1 MSHEILAMGG
11 NLAAIGILAASEPSI
26 AKVRSEV
33 LMRCDHTN
41 SPNIH
46 TNSPN
51 IEAEKLF
58 IRTAVSSAIEELPVK
73 YGVTLEIVENMTTL
87 RPYTEHN
94 GRRRGVSETIPY
106 ERKIIKRILLEME
119 RGRNALLLADT

>member
-33 LMRCDHTN
+33 LMRND
-41 SPNIH
+41 H